1 MSDRGVLLVRSG
13 GRELALALA
22 DVLEV
27 ADRGALGLVPARLAA
42 FRGVIFARGRCVALL
57 HLGALLG
64 ESACPPG
71 PPALTMVLVSAGR
84 WQFALEVE
92 SADAAPEERILP
104 PPDGSGF
111 ADWATGAVRRSGGW
125 VPVLNVEALT
135 RRWQEAAA

>member
-13 GRELALALA
+13 GRELGLALA

-27 ADRGALGLVPARLAA
+27 ADRGALGRVPARHPA
-42 FRGVIFARGRCVALL
+42 FRGVIQARGRCVALL
-57 HLGALLG
+57 HLGSLLSG
-64 ESACPPG
+64 AACPPG
-71 PPALTMVLVSAGR
+71 APALSMVLVTAGR

-92 SADAAPEERILP
+92 SADAAPDEPILP

-111 ADWATGAVRRSGGW
+111 ASWARGAVKRGGRW
-125 VPVLNVEALT
+125 IPVLDVEALT